1 MATIVA
7 PPWEEQ
13 PTAGGGVT
21 EEQVSALIAVHSTD
35 VNAHPDKLP
44 DAPSDGKIYGRK
56 DAAWAEVT
64 SGGGGGATTV
74 LWANRPAA
82 SAAPG
87 GEIIVSDLGYAK
99 FYSDGT
105 NWRPV
110 GGRLRLRSNRGSV
123 ATPVASLTDSG
134 VIALPGGNITIPAG
148 LLTRDA
154 TISYYMDAL
163 ASNTST
169 STASVSFDIK
179 IGTSTTATTNNTAS
193 SVSHNSISSSTGGQ
207 FAISGCVNL
216 NTTTKAT
223 ARTYA
228 GDGVMLS
235 VNKLAGTSAL
245 TIKDITTNFNS
256 ASVMYIG
263 IALYAYADVTGSVV
277 TFDVFVEM

>member
-1 MATIVA
+1 MTTIVA

-13 PTAGGGVT
+13 PTGGG
-21 EEQVSALIAVHSTD
+21 I
-35 VNAHPDKLP
+35 P
-44 DAPSDGKIYGRK
+44 DAPSDGKTYGRK

-87 GEIIVSDLGYAK
+87 GEIIVSDLGYQK
-99 FYSDGT
+99 MYSDGT

-123 ATPVASLTDSG
+123 ATPVASLTNSG

-148 LLTRDA
+148 LLTSDA

-163 ASNTST
+163 ATST
-169 STASVSFDIK
+169 STSSANTSFGIK
-179 IGTSTTATTNNTAS
+179 IGTNTTATSNNT
-193 SVSHNSISSSTGGQ
+193 VSAVLNSSISSSTGGQ
-207 FAISGCVNL
+207 FSVSGCIKVS
-216 NTTTKAT
+216 TTTKAT
-223 ARTYA
+223 ARMYA
-228 GDGVMLS
+228 GDGVILA
-235 VNKLAGTSAL
+235 VNSSAGTTAL
-245 TIKDITTNFNS
+245 AIQDITTSFNTS
-256 ASVMYIG
+256 QTMYVG
-263 IALYAYADVTGSVV
+263 VALYANANITGSVV